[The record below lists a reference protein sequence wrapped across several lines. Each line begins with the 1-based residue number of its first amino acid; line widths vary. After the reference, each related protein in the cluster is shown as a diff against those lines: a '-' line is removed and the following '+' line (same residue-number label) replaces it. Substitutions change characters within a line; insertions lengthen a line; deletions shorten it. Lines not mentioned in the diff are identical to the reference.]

1 MLKYHLPDLLYD
13 YGALEPHIRG
23 EVMEL
28 HHDKH
33 HRAYVDGAN
42 RTLAQLAEAR
52 AQHQLERLPQLE
64 HALAFHVSGHLLHS
78 VFWMNLTPHGGGEPD
93 GALRRLID
101 RDFGSSA
108 GFKEQLMQTAMSL
121 MGSGWAAL
129 IWDPVGRRLL
139 AAQLHDHQSETTQA
153 GIPLLVID
161 AWEHAYYLQYRTE
174 KAKYFAA
181 LWNLW
186 NWQDVQARLHS
197 VERIDL
203 GIDYIV
209 DGLPQRPP

>member
-1 MLKYHLPDLLYD
+1 
-13 YGALEPHIRG
+13 
-23 EVMEL
+23 
-28 HHDKH
+28 
-33 HRAYVDGAN
+33 
-42 RTLAQLAEAR
+42 
-52 AQHQLERLPQLE
+52 
-64 HALAFHVSGHLLHS
+64 
-78 VFWMNLTPHGGGEPD
+78 MNLTPHGGGEPD

-101 RDFGSSA
+101 RDFGSFA
-108 GFKEQLMQTAMSL
+108 GFKEQLIHTAMSL

-129 IWDPVGRRLL
+129 LWDPVGRRLL

-153 GIPLLVID
+153 GIPLMVID

-174 KAKYFAA
+174 KAKFFAA

-186 NWQDVQARLHS
+186 NWQDVEARLHS

-209 DGLPQRPP
+209 DGLAQRPP